1 METSSKADVDAVL
14 SELPPLP
21 ERTTAFSRF
30 WANAN
35 TQVVLVS
42 LVCFG
47 CPGMFNALSGVGGG
61 GQVDPKVNNDGNV
74 ALYSTFAVVGFF
86 SGPIINRLGNRLA
99 LAIGASGYALYMGS
113 LLNYNIRQTSGFVIA
128 AGAILGV
135 CAGLLWTAQGSL
147 TLSYATEKTKGRLFA
162 LFWMIFNL
170 GGVLGSAIEL
180 GLVYNS
186 ETNTVGNGV
195 YIVFMT
201 IAAAVSI
208 VPATLVSPYKMVR
221 SDGTR
226 VIPPTHPTVKNQFIG
241 LYKILRNDYL
251 IFCLFPY
258 FLASNWIYTYQF
270 NSYNGAQFT
279 LRGRAL
285 NSLLYWLANIVG
297 AGLFGLTIDSTRFRR
312 TRRAWGAFVFILCL
326 GMATWGATYHYQRLY
341 TRETVFD
348 RIDIHDSGYAGRA
361 VLYCVMG
368 LYDSIFQNYIYWI
381 LGSLTNLPGNLSY
394 LVGFYKGIQSAGA
407 AGAYR
412 ADTNLQPYM
421 SELGTAWGLT
431 TAALVFAI
439 PVLLFRIGDHTEEI
453 VIEAKASPEVES
465 VDMKKLDSA

>member
-1 METSSKADVDAVL
+1 METLKHDDTVAVD
-14 SELPPLP
+14 LPPLP
-21 ERTTAFSRF
+21 ARTSAFSRF

-86 SGPIINRLGNRLA
+86 SGPIINRIGNRLA
-99 LAIGASGYALYMGS
+99 LGLGAVGYSIYMGA

-180 GLVYNS
+180 GLVYHS

-201 IAAAVSI
+201 IAAVVSL
-208 VPATLVSPYKMVR
+208 VPATLVSPDRMIR

-226 VIPPTHPTVKNQFIG
+226 VIPPTHPTVRNQFVG
-241 LYKILRNDYL
+241 LYNILKRDYL

-270 NSYNGAQFT
+270 NSYNGVQFT

-285 NSLLYWLANIVG
+285 NSLLYWTANICG
-297 AGLFGLTIDSTRFRR
+297 AGLFGLAIDSTRFRR

-326 GMATWGATYHYQRLY
+326 GMAVWGSTYHYQKRY
-341 TRETVFD
+341 TRATDFV
-348 RIDIHDSGYAGRA
+348 RIDIHDGGYAGRA
-361 VLYCVMG
+361 ALYFCMG
-368 LYDSIFQNYIYWI
+368 LYDSIFQNFIYWI
-381 LGSLTNLPGNLSY
+381 MGSMSDLPGNLAY
-394 LVGFYKGIQSAGA
+394 LVGFYKGVQSAGA

-421 SELGTAWGLT
+421 SELATAWGLT

-439 PVLLFRIGDHTEEI
+439 PVLMFRIGDHTDEI
-453 VIEAKASPEVES
+453 SIEANVAPPHEADSI
-465 VDMKKLDSA
+465 DMKKVDSA

>member
-1 METSSKADVDAVL
+1 MDSSNKDNAAAVAA
-14 SELPPLP
+14 ELPPLP
-21 ERTTAFSRF
+21 ERTSGFSRF
-30 WANAN
+30 WANST
-35 TQVVLVS
+35 TQVAIVS

-61 GQVDPKVNNDGNV
+61 GQVDPKVNNNGNV

-86 SGPIINRLGNRLA
+86 AGPIINKIGARLA
-99 LAIGASGYALYMGS
+99 LSIGAAGYALYMGS
-113 LLNYNIRQTSGFVIA
+113 LLNYNIHETSGFVIA

-147 TLSYATEKTKGRLFA
+147 TLSYATEATKGRLFA

-186 ETNTVGNGV
+186 ETNTVGNSV

-201 IAAAVSI
+201 IGAATVLLPI
-208 VPATLVSPYKMVR
+208 TLVSPSKMVR

-226 VIPPTHPTVKNQFIG
+226 VIPPIHPTVKNQFVG

-251 IFCLFPY
+251 IFFLFPY
-258 FLASNWIYTYQF
+258 FLASNWIYVLQF
-270 NSYNGAQFT
+270 NNFNSVQFT

-297 AGLFGLTIDSTRFRR
+297 AGLFGLAIDSTRFRR
-312 TRRAWGAFVFILCL
+312 TRRAWAAFVFIFCM
-326 GMATWGATYHYQRLY
+326 GMAVWGATYHYMRQY
-341 TRETVFD
+341 TRDTVFV
-348 RIDIHDSGYAGRA
+348 RIDIGEPGYAGRA
-361 VLYCVMG
+361 TLYFFMG
-368 LYDSIFQNYIYWI
+368 IYDSIFQNFIYWI
-381 LGSLTNLPGNLSY
+381 MGSLSNLPGNLSY

-412 ADTNLQPYM
+412 ADTNLQPFM

-431 TAALVFAI
+431 SAALVCAV
-439 PVLLFRIGDHTEEI
+439 PVLLYRIGEHTDEI
-453 VIEAKASPEVES
+453 VIEADQRPEVES
-465 VDMKKLDSA
+465 IDMKKVESA